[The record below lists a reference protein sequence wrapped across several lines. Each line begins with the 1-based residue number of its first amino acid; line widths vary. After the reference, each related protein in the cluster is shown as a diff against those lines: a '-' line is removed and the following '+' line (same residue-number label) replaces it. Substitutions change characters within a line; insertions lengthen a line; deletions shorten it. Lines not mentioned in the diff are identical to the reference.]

1 MHFVSYYYD
10 KHPEVS
16 SYYTDCSIRLEK
28 QLATCGYKY
37 SFDYIDFDG
46 LGLDS
51 SYLKLNMI
59 KPSFLLKKMKE
70 LNDSVVWIDADCVVQ
85 QKLGEFENLDAEYD
99 IAVCIRHH
107 DGITPHAG
115 FIYFNNTKNSIQFL
129 EEWQTINEIKGKDP
143 NYLCSEHCTLI
154 DLYQSTNIPLR
165 KKELIN
171 YAGSGE
177 YHMENMIPRYKVW
190 IGISPAA
197 WEYEKTR
204 EHQ

>member
-10 KHPEVS
+10 KNPEES
-16 SYYTDCSIRLEK
+16 TYYTDCKTRLEK
-28 QLATCGYKY
+28 QLAYYGYKY
-37 SFDYIDFDG
+37 SFENIDFDG

-59 KPSFLLKKMKE
+59 KPSFLLKKIKE
-70 LNDSVVWIDADCVVQ
+70 LNDSVIWIDADCVIK
-85 QKLGEFENLDAEYD
+85 QKLSEFENLDEEYD

-115 FIYFNNTKNSIQFL
+115 FIYFNNTKNSIEFL
-129 EEWQTINEIKGKDP
+129 KEWETVNEIKGKDP
-143 NYLCSEHCTLI
+143 TYLCSEHCTLI

-165 KKELIN
+165 KKELVN
-171 YAGSGE
+171 YAGSGA
-177 YHMENMIPRYKVW
+177 YHMANIIHQYKIW

-204 EHQ
+204 EIL